1 MLAMNSSTN
10 NSSLAETDAS
20 VIQAEL
26 DRLLSDRRFSGA
38 RQMSAFLRY
47 IVCETLKGNGSRIK
61 AYTVGVDALGKPDD
75 FDAQADPSVRVLA
88 LRLRKTLAAAYEDNS
103 DCLARVVLRVG
114 TYVPEF
120 YKPEAFAESGSET
133 KHTLQSPDHASV
145 DDMSASGNTED
156 LSVKSQKPLEGG
168 LGQNS
173 ISRHSDSHH
182 RTDAERFRR
191 APMRQR
197 GPLQEALAKNTAA
210 FARTEMSL
218 RDIRVPFIATVI
230 LLAVWQLTLNPANAS
245 VLMSDFPVEVSSA
258 DYQSVNTDLFTTV
271 FAQDLD

>member
-10 NSSLAETDAS
+10 NSSLAESDAS
-20 VIQAEL
+20 VIRAEL

-47 IVCETLKGNGSRIK
+47 IVCETLKGNGPRIK

-120 YKPEAFAESGSET
+120 YKPEAFAEPESQPV
-133 KHTLQSPDHASV
+133 LQRPDHASV
-145 DDMSASGNTED
+145 NDAAVEKKREESSTE
-156 LSVKSQKPLEGG
+156 SQETSEGG
-168 LGQNS
+168 MGVNS
-173 ISRHSDSHH
+173 VNLQSDSYQHASM
-182 RTDAERFRR
+182 DRFRR
-191 APMRQR
+191 TPLKSR
-197 GPLQEALAKNTAA
+197 GPVREGMPKNTAA
-210 FARTEMSL
+210 FANADLSSVDL
-218 RDIRVPFIATVI
+218 RVPLTTMVI
-230 LLAVWQLTLNPANAS
+230 LLALLQVTLNPANANNEVVDS
-245 VLMSDFPVEVSSA
+245 LNGVSSA
-258 DYQSVNTDLFTTV
+258 KSTSEHDYQYASLHT
-271 FAQDLD
+271 QDLD